1 MRDTAAAWTDRE
13 LKALEKRI
21 NAEYTK
27 AYKEMKAEMGELAAK
42 LADPNLSPHKRMLLA
57 TQNKKLQSLIDQMAD
72 TLKDSN
78 AAATRF
84 VTQSA
89 QNVFKHNYN
98 TEAARL
104 GFDLL
109 DDTAVRNI
117 LTGEVNP
124 FTKLAIAADKEKAP
138 IMRKLESELTTAILK
153 GESIP
158 DIARRLK
165 SVSEGYLSNTIR
177 IARTETTRVQN
188 SARQSVGEYG
198 KELGFNLEKVWI
210 ATKDPGKHGR
220 QYRTRNHGD
229 GDKFDHLQ
237 MDGVAVPQDEPF
249 IVDGEKLMFPG
260 DISMGASA
268 GNVINCRCT
277 IINRIVKKQ

>member
-1 MRDTAAAWTDRE
+1 MDAAAKWTDAQ

-27 AYKEMKAEMGELAAK
+27 AYKEMKKEMLELADK
-42 LADPNLSPHKRMLLA
+42 LADASLSPHKRMLLA
-57 TQNKKLQSLIDQMAD
+57 TQNKRLQNLIDQMAD
-72 TLKDSN
+72 TLKDAN
-78 AAATRF
+78 VTTARF
-84 VTQSA
+84 LSQSA
-89 QNVFKHNYN
+89 QNIFKHNYN

-104 GFDLL
+104 GFDIL

-158 DIARRLK
+158 NIARRLK

-198 KELGFNLEKVWI
+198 KAHGFVIFKEWV
-210 ATKDPGKHGR
+210 ATNDA
-220 QYRTRNHGD
+220 RTRDEHRAAD
-229 GDKFDHLQ
+229 GQQVPIDK
-237 MDGVAVPQDEPF
+237 PF
-249 IVDGEKLMFPG
+249 KVGGEELMYAG
-260 DISMGASA
+260 DISLGAS
-268 GNVINCRCT
+268 GWNTINCRCT
-277 IINRIVKKQ
+277 MINIIKKKEK

>member
-1 MRDTAAAWTDRE
+1 MDAAAKWTDAQ

-27 AYKEMKAEMGELAAK
+27 AYKEMKAEMMKLADK

-57 TQNKKLQSLIDQMAD
+57 TQNQRLQSLVDQMAD
-72 TLKDSN
+72 TLRDANVTAS
-78 AAATRF
+78 RF

-89 QNVFKHNYN
+89 QNIFKHNYN

-104 GFDLL
+104 GFDIL

-124 FTKLAIAADKEKAP
+124 FTKLSIAADKEKAP

-153 GESIP
+153 GEGIS

-165 SVSEGYLSNTIR
+165 SVSEGYLGNTIR

-188 SARQSVGEYG
+188 SARQSVGEHG
-198 KELGFNLEKVWI
+198 KALGFEIYKEWV
-210 ATKDPGKHGR
+210 ATNDA
-220 QYRTRNHGD
+220 RTRDEHRAAD
-229 GDKFDHLQ
+229 GQ
-237 MDGVAVPQDEPF
+237 QVPIDEPF
-249 IVDGEKLMFPG
+249 TVGGEHLMYAG
-260 DISMGASA
+260 DISMGASPW
-268 GNVINCRCT
+268 NTINCRCT
-277 IINRIVKKQ
+277 VINIIKKKEK